1 MNKQYYDLLGISE
14 SATDEEVTARYEALK
29 KKYSEERFL
38 EGEAGNEAA
47 KMLNRIEVAY
57 TEIMS
62 ERRERHTAES
72 AGSSYARVEQL
83 IREGKI
89 ADAQAALDEFNERPA
104 EWHYLQSVVFYR
116 KNWINES
123 KKQLE
128 IAMQLEPSN
137 EKYRTAYTKLK
148 EKMEY
153 DRRQAENP
161 SQQQQRAGQGM
172 PADDYD
178 QQQMGGGFCEQ
189 CATCCA
195 CNVLFNLCL
204 NACCG
209 CR

>member
-1 MNKQYYDLLGISE
+1 MNRQYYDLLGVSE
-14 SATDEEVTARYEALK
+14 SATDEEISARYEQLK
-29 KKYSEERFL
+29 RKYSEERFL

-47 KMLNRIEVAY
+47 KMLNRIDVAY

-62 ERRERHTAES
+62 ARKERRTAEN

-89 ADAQAALDEFNERPA
+89 AEAQSALDEFNERPA

-137 EKYRTAYTKLK
+137 EKYSSSYNRLRDKI
-148 EKMEY
+148 EY

-161 SQQQQRAGQGM
+161 AQQQRAGQGA

-178 QQQMGGGFCEQ
+178 QQQMGGSFCEQ

-195 CNVLFNLCL
+195 CNVLFNICL